1 MNAKVLSL
9 VSMGLGAIGVLA
21 ELANIFPAKCGAT
34 GILGAI
40 LFAGGLI
47 SVAIVQTRPQG

>member
-40 LFAGGLI
+40 LFVGGLI